1 MDEEVPPFRW
11 EDVEIPAD
19 VEVTVR
25 PDDGY
30 KTCSACG
37 GDCEPEP
44 TGAAGLGVRV
54 AFVCPEHG
62 LHSIIDPFEGRRQPP
77 G

>member
-25 PDDGY
+25 PD
-30 KTCSACG
+30 
-37 GDCEPEP
+37 
-44 TGAAGLGVRV
+44 
-54 AFVCPEHG
+54 VCV
-62 LHSIIDPFEGRRQPP
+62 IKFC
-77 G
+77 